1 LMQRPPR
8 SQREPLLNTAI
19 LARAL
24 FWYGMIESV
33 ASMSAY
39 FFINWVNGWPGV
51 PLAQDGTLLY
61 AMATTMTFAGVV
73 ATQVG
78 AVFGC
83 RTERQSVFRLGLFTN
98 RLILVGIAVELA
110 LLAILVY
117 VPFMQKIFN
126 TAPIGL
132 VGWVFVF
139 AWTPVIFLLD
149 EVRKAILRYR
159 FKGART
165 I

>member
-1 LMQRPPR
+1 MQRPPR
-8 SQREPLLNTAI
+8 SQSEPLLNTAI
-19 LARAL
+19 LCPRLVLVRDDRIGGVDVGIFLHQLVERLARRAL
-24 FWYGMIESV
+24 
-33 ASMSAY
+33 
-39 FFINWVNGWPGV
+39 
-51 PLAQDGTLLY
+51 AQEGTLLY

-83 RTERQSVFRLGLFTN
+83 RTDRQSVFRLGLFTN

-117 VPFMQKIFN
+117 VPFMQNIFN

-149 EVRKAILRYR
+149 EGRKAILRYR
-159 FKGART
+159 SKGART
-165 I
+165 M